1 MLPES
6 DKGRKGETGRTVSQ
20 GDEGRPEDNGLGAG
34 ERGGENTERAIHA
47 VSYQSFDNAVANE
60 SGSLAEGQAGSYE
73 KHYGDFAARL
83 TAEVEVTALTP
94 LGERTLTTDKALWDT
109 GATNTVIHIGF
120 ANRLGILPMPKMDG
134 EGNMMALS
142 ESHHIGTATVRIRI
156 GSAMTPLGVVNVSD
170 FDPDGINS
178 SRGFDIPDMLLG
190 MDVINLGRFC
200 VDSTSGETVVRFEI

>member
-6 DKGRKGETGRTVSQ
+6 DKGRKGDDCGAVSQ
-20 GDEGRPEDNGLGAG
+20 GAEARPEDNGLGAG
-34 ERGGENTERAIHA
+34 ERGGETAVGGTEHRTDA
-47 VSYQSFDNAVANE
+47 VS
-60 SGSLAEGQAGSYE
+60 AEERKKLGCGVKAKFE
-73 KHYGDFAARL
+73 RNYGCIADDLPERVL
-83 TAEVEVTALTP
+83 VTAITP